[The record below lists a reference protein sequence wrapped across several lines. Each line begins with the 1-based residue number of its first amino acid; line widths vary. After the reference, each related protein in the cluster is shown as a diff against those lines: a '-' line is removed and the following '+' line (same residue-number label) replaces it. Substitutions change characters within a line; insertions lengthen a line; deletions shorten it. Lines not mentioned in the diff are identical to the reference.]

1 MYRNPSEESNSK
13 CVIDKALVE
22 KNLAL
27 DGGEVPAIE
36 KKDEEKDE
44 ELAS

>member
-1 MYRNPSEESNSK
+1 MADESISK

-27 DGGEVPAIE
+27 DGGEVLAIE
-36 KKDEEKDE
+36 KKDEKKDE